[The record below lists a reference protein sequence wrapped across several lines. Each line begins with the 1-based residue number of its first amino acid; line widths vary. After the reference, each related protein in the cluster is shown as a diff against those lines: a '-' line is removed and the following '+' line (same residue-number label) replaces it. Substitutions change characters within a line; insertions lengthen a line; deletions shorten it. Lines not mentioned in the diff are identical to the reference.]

1 MKEKIKDIAV
11 MSYLLSLLLL
21 PLLCV
26 VLHKQSMKIEEQ
38 RIELYHTHNREN
50 IYKSRNLFK
59 RDLIE
64 YYDRRDSVIAILIS
78 NHPELG
84 EELETLGL
92 VQIEEAMFD
101 FIEQEDKHNSLIYTP
116 KNKVK

>member
-1 MKEKIKDIAV
+1 MKERIKDIAV
-11 MSYLLSLLLL
+11 MSYLLSLPILL
-21 PLLCV
+21 LLCV
-26 VLHKQSMKIEEQ
+26 VLHKQSIQIEEQ
-38 RIELYHTHNREN
+38 RVELYHTHNREN

-64 YYDRRDSVIAILIS
+64 YYDRRDSVIAILIN
-78 NHPELG
+78 NHPELN

-101 FIEQEDKHNSLIYTP
+101 FIEQEDRRNSLIYTP
-116 KNKVK
+116 KTK